1 MLNLLVNVYD
11 CRRDDHESRDLFQKL
26 SLIISVNVVGQKYDI
41 IRSVE
46 ITTFLKHFET
56 FILVLHIVI

>member
-11 CRRDDHESRDLFQKL
+11 CRRDDHESRDFFQKL
-26 SLIISVNVVGQKYDI
+26 SLIISVNVVGHKYDI

-46 ITTFLKHFET
+46 ITTF
-56 FILVLHIVI
+56 

>member
-46 ITTFLKHFET
+46 ITTF
-56 FILVLHIVI
+56 